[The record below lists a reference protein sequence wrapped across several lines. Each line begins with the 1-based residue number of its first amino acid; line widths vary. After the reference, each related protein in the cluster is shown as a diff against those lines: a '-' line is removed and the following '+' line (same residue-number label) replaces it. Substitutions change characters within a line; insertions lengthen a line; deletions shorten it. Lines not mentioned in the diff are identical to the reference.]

1 MKDEMLDKLE
11 KLQRE
16 AELTKKNL
24 KKKDFDLQTIYD
36 VSQDIGSLR
45 DTREILENLLMMI
58 IGNLGSLSGVI
69 LLVDTNKNK
78 IESVVQRGMEKTS
91 MDVVSQA
98 VESGYFKELQRV
110 TDVKIPSNRN
120 DAQQKDENKI
130 FNLLPYFKTNKWMS
144 FNVNE
149 NLGGSIGL
157 GVKLSRA
164 PYTEDD
170 WELLR
175 ALANHGALA
184 IKNAK
189 FIEQMKKDQT
199 VRVNLE
205 RYLSPQIVEQV
216 IKKDMKVNLGGDRK
230 IVTVLYSDI
239 RNFIKI
245 TENQPPDQLILILNE
260 YFTEMAGIIFEN
272 KGSLDKYI
280 GDAIVSVFGSL
291 IPLENHP
298 HNAVHTAIQ
307 MMKRLPILNE
317 KWKKECELTIE
328 IGIGIDSGEAFI
340 GNVGSPERMEFTV
353 IGDTVNVASRFSG
366 LARAGQI
373 LITKATLSSL
383 DSNIKYVELSPSEV
397 KGKTKKLEVFEIVYS

>member
-1 MKDEMLDKLE
+1 MKDEMLNKLE
-11 KLQRE
+11 RLQWE
-16 AELTKKNL
+16 VELTKNNL
-24 KKKDFDLQTIYD
+24 KKKDFDLHTIYD
-36 VSQDIGSLR
+36 VSQDMGSLR

-58 IGNLGSLSGVI
+58 IGNLGSLSGII

-78 IESVVQRGMEKTS
+78 IESVVQRGMEKAS
-91 MDVVSQA
+91 MDVLSQV
-98 VESGYFKELQRV
+98 VESGCFKELQRV

-130 FNLLPYFKTNKWMS
+130 FNLLSYFKVSKWIS
-144 FNVNE
+144 FKVNE
-149 NLGGSIGL
+149 NLSGSIGL

-175 ALANHGALA
+175 TLANHGALA

-189 FIEQMKKDQT
+189 FIEQMKKDHT

-239 RNFIKI
+239 RNFMKI
-245 TENQPPDQLILILNE
+245 AENHPPDQLILILNE
-260 YFTEMAGIIFEN
+260 YFTEMASIIFEN

-280 GDAIVSVFGSL
+280 GDAIVAVFGSL

-298 HNAVHTAIQ
+298 HNAVNTAIQ
-307 MMKRLPILNE
+307 MMKRLPVLNE
-317 KWKKECELTIE
+317 KWKKEYELT
-328 IGIGIDSGEAFI
+328 IGIGIGINSGEAFI

-353 IGDTVNVASRFSG
+353 IGDTVNVASRFSM

-383 DSNIKYVELSPSEV
+383 DSNIKYVELPPNEV

>member
-1 MKDEMLDKLE
+1 M
-11 KLQRE
+11 
-16 AELTKKNL
+16 
-24 KKKDFDLQTIYD
+24 
-36 VSQDIGSLR
+36 
-45 DTREILENLLMMI
+45 
-58 IGNLGSLSGVI
+58 
-69 LLVDTNKNK
+69 
-78 IESVVQRGMEKTS
+78 
-91 MDVVSQA
+91 
-98 VESGYFKELQRV
+98 
-110 TDVKIPSNRN
+110 
-120 DAQQKDENKI
+120 
-130 FNLLPYFKTNKWMS
+130 NKWIS
-144 FNVNE
+144 FKVNE
-149 NLGGSIGL
+149 NLSGSIGL

-175 ALANHGALA
+175 TLANHGALA

-189 FIEQMKKDQT
+189 FIEQMKKDHT

-239 RNFIKI
+239 RNFVKI
-245 TENQPPDQLILILNE
+245 AENYPPDQLILILNE
-260 YFTEMAGIIFEN
+260 YFTEMASIIFEN

-280 GDAIVSVFGSL
+280 GDAIVAVFGSL

-298 HNAVHTAIQ
+298 HNAVNTAIQ

-317 KWKKECELTIE
+317 KWKKEYELTLG
-328 IGIGIDSGEAFI
+328 IGIGINSGEAFI

-353 IGDTVNVASRFSG
+353 IGDTVNVASRFSV

-397 KGKTKKLEVFEIVYS
+397 KGKSKKLEVFEIVYS

>member
-1 MKDEMLDKLE
+1 MKDEMLNKLE
-11 KLQRE
+11 RLQWE
-16 AELTKKNL
+16 TEFTKKKL
-24 KKKDFDLQTIYD
+24 KKKDFDLHTIYD
-36 VSQDIGSLR
+36 VSQDMGSLR

-91 MDVVSQA
+91 MDVLSQV
-98 VESGYFKELQRV
+98 VESGCFKELQRV

-120 DAQQKDENKI
+120 DAQEKDENKI
-130 FNLLPYFKTNKWMS
+130 FNLLSYFKVSKWIS
-144 FNVNE
+144 FKVNE
-149 NLGGSIGL
+149 NLSGSIGL

-189 FIEQMKKDQT
+189 FIEQMKKDHT

-239 RNFIKI
+239 RNFMKI
-245 TENQPPDQLILILNE
+245 AENYPPDLLILILNE
-260 YFTEMAGIIFEN
+260 YFTEMASIIFEN

-280 GDAIVSVFGSL
+280 GDAIVAVFGSL

-298 HNAVHTAIQ
+298 HNAVNTAIQ

-317 KWKKECELTIE
+317 KWEKEYELTLG
-328 IGIGIDSGEAFI
+328 IGIGINSGEAFI

-353 IGDTVNVASRFSG
+353 IGDTVNVASRFSM